1 MIKPSEHQAMRH
13 LIVAAT
19 ILISS
24 PAFADRLRCITPPG
38 SPDGTARWS
47 SNGRIIEEYLI
58 TSDGN
63 RYTCGPE
70 ISQNNSPRRVGNK
83 RYYKQ
88 ICGPLTI
95 VKEETYRPCT
105 FEERAGISSG
115 WDLAFGLDGFHSSA
129 MCTLNSNVSS
139 DTRYELRDKNN
150 QKFHL
155 GTEYGFNRFDRS
167 RSRLIGG
174 SEPRDMCTN
183 NAKKVF
189 YTKNWRIGG
198 KTISLTRVTEYQA
211 ESIKQPSL

>member
-1 MIKPSEHQAMRH
+1 MRH

-38 SPDGTARWS
+38 SPAGTARWS
-47 SNGRIIEEYLI
+47 PNGRIIEEYLI

-70 ISQNNSPRRVGNK
+70 INQNNSPRRVGNK

-115 WDLAFGLDGFHSSA
+115 WDLDYGLDGFNSSI
-129 MCTLNSNVSS
+129 MCTLNLNITS
-139 DTRYELRDKNN
+139 DTRYELRDRNS

-155 GTEYGFNRFDRS
+155 NTEYGFNGFDGS
-167 RSRLIGG
+167 MFQLLGG
-174 SEPRDMCTN
+174 SKPRDVCTN
-183 NAKKVF
+183 NAKREF
-189 YTKNWRIGG
+189 YTKRWHVGG
-198 KTISLTRVTEYQA
+198 KTIWLTRVTEYQA
-211 ESIKQPSL
+211 EEINQPSL